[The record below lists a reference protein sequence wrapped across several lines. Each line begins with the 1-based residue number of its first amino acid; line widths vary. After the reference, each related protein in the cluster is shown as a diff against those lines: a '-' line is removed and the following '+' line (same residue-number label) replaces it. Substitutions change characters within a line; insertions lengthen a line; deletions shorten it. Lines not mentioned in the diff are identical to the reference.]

1 MQYLYEIKNIIN
13 NKRYIGRTCNPDIR
27 KKRHFRELEK
37 NKHHCIFLQRAFNKY
52 GKENFIFNIIDTRN
66 TLKEIQEL
74 ELSYINDNSNLYNVS
89 NLSSGGD
96 LISNHPNNDQIR
108 KKISSSSKR
117 RWENMSCE
125 EKIKYCKLVTG
136 INNPNYGNRGTLN
149 PLYGKSLTK
158 EHKEKISKAIRG
170 KKKSAESIEKN
181 RLYHIGKEPWNKG
194 KKTGP
199 LSLEHKQKLS
209 AKNTGKPP
217 INIRPVICEKY
228 FFLSIYEAAKA
239 YKISSTGIL
248 TRIKSNSKQF
258 DSFYYFDKSCDNK
271 NKYIRYSPE
280 TFSSSLIGKGHL
292 SSRKVF
298 CEGQIFNS
306 LKEASNFYN
315 ISRETIRQRCRSN
328 NKNWKEFYIIE
339 E

>member
-37 NKHHCIFLQRAFNKY
+37 NKHYCMGNHLLKSIKKKFLKLLEER
-52 GKENFIFNIIDTRN
+52 RN
-66 TLKEIQEL
+66 LQNQL
-74 ELSYINDNSNLYNVS
+74 
-89 NLSSGGD
+89 
-96 LISNHPNNDQIR
+96 
-108 KKISSSSKR
+108 KKIGFLILVK
-117 RWENMSCE
+117 NLG
-125 EKIKYCKLVTG
+125 IK
-136 INNPNYGNRGTLN
+136 
-149 PLYGKSLTK
+149 
-158 EHKEKISKAIRG
+158 E
-170 KKKSAESIEKN
+170 
-181 RLYHIGKEPWNKG
+181 
-194 KKTGP
+194 
-199 LSLEHKQKLS
+199 
-209 AKNTGKPP
+209 
-217 INIRPVICEKY
+217 
-228 FFLSIYEAAKA
+228 
-239 YKISSTGIL
+239 
-248 TRIKSNSKQF
+248 KQF

-280 TFSSSLIGKGHL
+280 PFSSSLIGKGHL

-315 ISRETIRQRCRSN
+315 ISHETIRQRCKSN

>member
-13 NKRYIGRTCNPDIR
+13 NKRYISRTCNPDIR

-37 NKHHCIFLQRAFNKY
+37 NKHHCMGNHLLKSINKKFLKLLEGR
-52 GKENFIFNIIDTRN
+52 RN
-66 TLKEIQEL
+66 LQNQL
-74 ELSYINDNSNLYNVS
+74 
-89 NLSSGGD
+89 
-96 LISNHPNNDQIR
+96 
-108 KKISSSSKR
+108 KKIGFLILVK
-117 RWENMSCE
+117 NLG
-125 EKIKYCKLVTG
+125 IK
-136 INNPNYGNRGTLN
+136 
-149 PLYGKSLTK
+149 
-158 EHKEKISKAIRG
+158 E
-170 KKKSAESIEKN
+170 
-181 RLYHIGKEPWNKG
+181 

-217 INIRPVICEKY
+217 TNIRPVICEKY

-248 TRIKSNSKQF
+248 TRIKSKSKQF

-292 SSRKVF
+292 SSKKVF

-315 ISRETIRQRCRSN
+315 ISRETIRQRCKSN